1 MGTSIL
7 VVEKTSGLKV
17 KKLGSDFLNQII
29 ALQGATYSLM
39 DTETDSFPEGVTL
52 VQNENNLTI
61 LLDDEELLV
70 IQDYFIEGREA
81 SFDDTGSILPSATAI
96 PNLEVAG
103 SDFSTAWSAEDSTT
117 LTVSDSA
124 AAAGTASAAGQ
135 GIGWGW
141 IALGGLGAVGV
152 AAAVNSSSDDSS
164 SAAETEQNNVVISS
178 AAGTFTS
185 TVRIDLFDQ
194 SGNLI
199 SSEQHDYS
207 TGDYVYTGSYSGP
220 MLVEIIDING
230 TAVDYIDEATG
241 EAKSLGTSLRAMTTT
256 DGQTDKAISVTP
268 LTELATQ
275 LAGITSENR
284 SVTTEDVSLNTQVA
298 TLFGLNDILVKPAVV
313 TEDTSGADEAAIKYG
328 EALAILSGADSD
340 NSGASAAETIANISN
355 ALKDDDGN
363 LLSDGNGALTLN
375 NEVADILSKG
385 LEAFQEGPTG
395 RDYQLSSSFSFTSV
409 PLLVNGND
417 AASTAISVLNADLI
431 ESDSLYLKVK
441 GLEVD
446 TDVTITVTGSD
457 AISYTV
463 LATDIDGNYAYLPID
478 TSLFNADGQYTVSIV
493 VGETTSTV
501 STRVD
506 TTAPDIPEFSL
517 AQDTGDSDSDGVT
530 SDATVQVT
538 LASGISKWEYSVDS
552 GDTWVT
558 RTTGNSFELQGDSTY
573 AAGDI
578 QVRQTD
584 RAGNTSEAFSNTSVI
599 QVLPLQLPELELLD
613 SGPGEGRSY
622 EFLVYFDE
630 GANVQSWQY
639 SLDSG
644 STWSEGSEIEGN
656 ESSFE
661 LPENVT
667 FAVDAIQVRQI
678 DADGEEGLST
688 YSSTLKTDTSVAAP
702 VVFLAADS
710 GISTTDGIT
719 NDATYRVKLASDVQ
733 SWEYSLDGGE
743 NWVDGT
749 MPTSGFNTSFE
760 LEGGETYAIG
770 SIQVRQTDAAGNI
783 SSIKSNPIEITV
795 DTQAPDL
802 AEAALE
808 NDTGESNSDD
818 ITNDTTVVVTLNDG
832 GVRWEYSL
840 DAGATWIQGEGNS
853 FELSENQTYAPEQLQ
868 VRQYDAAG
876 NVSLVN
882 SNEAS
887 VTVDTLISAPELNFT
902 TTSNE
907 LTSVAVD
914 VTLADDVSTWQ
925 YSLDGGLTWVDGE
938 ATRFSLDAES
948 SYTAGQIQIRQTDV
962 AGNTS
967 DVVSNVD
974 AVETDVA
981 ISPPEFA
988 LVNDT
993 GSLPDDLITKNG
1005 EVSVTLAQGDEGAV
1019 SWRYSTDGG
1028 NSWSENQPVETTSF
1042 TLDTNTAYEAGSI
1055 RVVQTDALGNES
1067 AYATNTTQIYIDTEV
1082 EAPLIEI
1089 NYTSF
1094 SDALVTNDLEV
1105 QVTLADDVASWQYR
1119 FNADEEWQ
1127 DGEGSSFLLSQD
1139 TFYEEG
1145 TIEVRQIDL
1154 AGNIS
1159 DIAVNQLGVTT
1170 DTTPL
1175 AAPSFE
1181 LAEDTGVSVDDGI
1194 TNNLSVAV
1202 ELDVAA
1208 VSWEYSLDA
1217 GATWNQ
1223 GEGTGFELEE
1233 DQSYAVD
1240 QIQVRQ
1246 YDDAG
1251 NFSNAATNTTAII
1264 TDNTTEAPV
1273 FALATDTGISDID
1286 NNTSTTTV
1294 DVELA
1299 DDVDSWEYSL
1309 DNGEN
1314 WTAGQGTSFELSL
1327 GEGESTVFSVGQVQV
1342 RQTDRAGNLSNVAL
1356 NETEIVIDTVAL
1368 AAPSFNLRED
1378 TGESN
1383 SDNITSDATI
1393 DVTLDENAA
1402 AWEYSLDAG
1411 ETWIEGEGSSFE
1423 MDEVKV
1429 YEAGE
1434 LQVRQYDVAGN
1445 VSVSAVNESSFEL
1458 EILPAPSVDLA
1469 EDTGF
1474 DDEDGI
1480 TNNAQVTVTL
1490 DAAAAAWRYSTDAG
1504 NTWTDW
1510 TAASSTD
1517 VSFNLEPNATYAA
1530 GAILVEQQD
1539 AEGVTG
1545 VQFVSEGEVTVDTT
1559 APIAAAAGVS
1569 VEELAQNRYDYESL
1583 SLSDGSF
1590 IKASFV
1596 YNESLDRIQ
1605 LETQKFS
1612 SDGEAQGFPYITI
1625 PEGSVYN
1632 DDSWWIE
1639 DVRQVSNDGNFVVTW
1654 YLEEYDYGYSQQPMF
1669 AQLFDSNGAPV
1680 GEAWQTSATENWV
1693 GDSDLTALPTNQYL
1707 ISWTEDVGDSQ
1718 EAYIQVFDSA
1728 TGAEG
1733 ALLTLDGAVPLI
1745 LPASTDGQFVVAW
1758 HEILDEEIGSTVVHV
1773 QTFNTAG
1780 SAVGSEVLLNPDGGA
1795 YLETFELIDGQNTY
1809 AGILVNESESEVSL
1823 VITDGSSD
1831 VQTVLLGDVLSDVEL
1846 EVEITPLGETGN
1858 FALTWVG
1865 VNAADQAVVYT
1876 QTFDI
1881 SGTALSERQT
1891 LPFEMESRTGVELES
1906 YIDVVSLSD
1915 DSYYISS
1922 DFYYQLIDG
1931 NDYSEFSDL
1940 IGFAGS
1946 GVFYVNNG
1954 EVTEIAFDDS
1964 ESKDWSYFN
1973 LDELGD
1979 SGNLLVSYNAST
1991 MEQSSSGFTTQNYER
2006 WLQIYNANGSALTG
2020 EIQVNDSTSSSH
2032 IDIINDAGDFRVSW
2046 TEYDGYWDEQ
2056 VGEYHSSYTQHVQLF
2071 DALGN
2076 PITTS
2081 TVIQGDLL
2089 SIPHATDEYVYI
2101 VSEEQAESI
2110 TSVED
2115 LEALLDSDEAIG
2127 SDRSLFDTTDFELGN
2142 YVIYVADAAG
2152 NLSQPSDVVSILE
2165 AVELLPAPELDFEDT
2180 GENGDDAY
2188 SSNPNITVILDDGA
2202 AGWEYSL
2209 DHGVTWTDG
2218 GADESF
2224 ILPDDITLELYDF
2237 QVRQYDADGVRG
2249 EITTNAEN
2257 QIVIDNTISDVSFTV
2272 VGTTVLVEN
2281 VDEDSEW
2288 AYSLEGG
2295 ADGSWLSGNGDHF
2308 QLDENET
2315 YTTGSIVVMTQ
2326 DLAGNQ
2332 STADNENIVST
2343 GSAYVAEHS
2352 FSLLEDTGVLD
2363 TDGITRDGVLDVQLD
2378 SDAVNWQYSLD
2389 GGESWEYGS
2398 GVYIRLEEG
2407 ESFLGTDLVVNE
2419 IDADGNRTEIKMDYY
2434 EGEIE
2439 EYGIGVNLS
2448 QDAVG
2453 FEYSTDG
2460 ETFTTVNISDI
2471 EGRFIDID
2479 EDATFEVGSILL
2491 QQQNAEGQWSNI
2503 VANEQEY
2510 IVDGSWPYFYIAQ
2523 DYAYDNT
2530 VVINTNE
2537 SVPIAPYDSGEVYL
2551 VNSELLPENIASDS
2565 DRWEESL
2572 NSALELGTDTQVR
2585 SISVVGSSS
2594 GDKGDSISAGGL
2606 AIGNYSVFM
2615 VDVAGNVYL
2624 SNATVIVEEPP
2635 LAVEFDLVNGTSSD
2649 IDERVFSADES
2660 YDITIDIG
2668 DGSSVTFDEAL
2679 QWSGAE
2685 NLGEDDQVTLISTYS
2700 GFETSGGS
2708 SELSWNVDNWNLTD
2722 QNAVLTA
2729 EGEFSIG
2736 DDTVDLLQGSWEVTP
2751 EASYD
2756 HVPDYEIL

>member
-1 MGTSIL
+1 MGNSIL

-17 KKLGSDFLNQII
+17 KKLGADFLNQII

-81 SFDDTGSILPSATAI
+81 SFDDTGSILPSSTAI
-96 PNLEVAG
+96 PNLEVAD
-103 SDFSTAWSAEDSTT
+103 SDFTTAWNAEDSIT
-117 LTVSDSA
+117 LSVSESA
-124 AAAGTASAAGQ
+124 AAVGTASAASQ

-152 AAAVNSSSDDSS
+152 AAAVNSSSNDSS
-164 SAAETEQNNVVISS
+164 STAETEQNNVVISS

-207 TGDYVYTGSYSGP
+207 TGDYVYTGTYSGP

-230 TAVDYIDEATG
+230 AAVDYIDEATG

-256 DGQTDKAISVTP
+256 DGQTDQAISVTP

-298 TLFGLNDILVKPAVV
+298 TLFGLNDILAKPAVV

-417 AASTAISVLNADLI
+417 AASTAISILNADLI

-441 GLEVD
+441 GLEEG
-446 TDVTITVTGSD
+446 TAVTITVTGSD
-457 AISYTV
+457 AFSHTV
-463 LATDIDGNYAYLPID
+463 LDENIHGAYAYVPINA
-478 TSLFNADGQYTVSIV
+478 SLFNADGQYTVSIV

-506 TTAPDIPEFSL
+506 TIAPDAPEFSL

-538 LASGISKWEYSVDS
+538 LASGISKWEYSVDG

-558 RTTGNSFELQGDSTY
+558 RTTGNSFELQSDTTY

-584 RAGNTSEAFSNTSVI
+584 RAGNTSEPSSNASDI
-599 QVLPLQLPELELLD
+599 QVLPLQLPELELVD

-644 STWSEGSEIEGN
+644 ATWSEGAEISGN
-656 ESSFE
+656 ESSFA

-688 YSSTLKTDTSVAAP
+688 YSSTLKTDTSVASP
-702 VVFLAADS
+702 VVFLATDS

-733 SWEYSLDGGE
+733 SWEYSLDGGD
-743 NWVDGT
+743 NWFDGT
-749 MPTSGFNTSFE
+749 MPTSGFNASFE
-760 LEGGETYAIG
+760 LEDGETYAIG
-770 SIQVRQTDAAGNI
+770 SIQVRQTDKEGNT
-783 SSIKSNPIEITV
+783 SSIKSNSVEITV

-802 AEAALE
+802 AEIVFE
-808 NDTGESNSDD
+808 NNTGESSFDY
-818 ITNDTTVVVTLNDG
+818 ISNDATMLVTLSDG

-853 FELSENQTYAPEQLQ
+853 FELSENQTYEPEQLQ
-868 VRQYDAAG
+868 IRQYDAAG
-876 NVSLVN
+876 NVSLVT
-882 SNEAS
+882 SNGAS
-887 VTVDTLISAPELNFT
+887 ITVDTLISAPELSFT
-902 TTSNE
+902 TTSNA

-925 YSLDGGLTWVDGE
+925 YSLDGGSTWFDGV

-948 SYTAGQIQIRQTDV
+948 SYAAGQIQIRQTDV

-1028 NSWSENQPVETTSF
+1028 NSWSEPQSVETTSF
-1042 TLDTNTAYEAGSI
+1042 DLDVNTAYEAGSI
-1055 RVVQTDALGNES
+1055 LVVQTDALGNDS

-1082 EAPLIEI
+1082 EAPSIEI
-1089 NYTSF
+1089 NYTSL
-1094 SDALVTNDLEV
+1094 SGALVTNDLEV

-1127 DGEGSSFLLSQD
+1127 DGEGSSFTLSPD
-1139 TFYEEG
+1139 AFYEEG
-1145 TIEVRQIDL
+1145 TIEVRQMDL

-1159 DIAVNQLGVTT
+1159 DVAVNPLAVTT

-1175 AAPSFE
+1175 IAPSFE

-1194 TNNLSVAV
+1194 TNSLSVAV
-1202 ELDVAA
+1202 ELDVEA

-1223 GEGTGFELEE
+1223 GDGTGFELEE

-1246 YDDAG
+1246 SDDAG
-1251 NFSNAATNTTAII
+1251 NVSEAATNTTAII

-1327 GEGESTVFSVGQVQV
+1327 GEGESTVFSAGQVQV

-1368 AAPSFNLRED
+1368 AAPSFNLHED

-1393 DVTLDENAA
+1393 DVTLDESAA
-1402 AWEYSLDAG
+1402 RWEYSLDAG
-1411 ETWIEGEGSSFE
+1411 ETWVAGEGSSFE
-1423 MDEVKV
+1423 MGEVKA
-1429 YEAGE
+1429 YKAGE

-1445 VSVSAVNESSFEL
+1445 VSVSAVNESPFEL
-1458 EILPAPSVDLA
+1458 EILPAPAVDLA

-1510 TAASSTD
+1510 TTASSTD

-1545 VQFVSEGEVTVDTT
+1545 VQFVSEGEVIVDTT
-1559 APIAAAAGVS
+1559 VPIAAAAAMGA
-1569 VEELAQNRYDYESL
+1569 EEVAQVTYGYEL
-1583 SLSDGSF
+1583 FSLSDGSF
-1590 IKASFV
+1590 VRASFV
-1596 YNESLDRIQ
+1596 YNERLGRTQ
-1605 LETQKFS
+1605 LETQKYS
-1612 SDGEAQGFPYITI
+1612 SEGEAQGFPYITI
-1625 PEGSVYN
+1625 PEGSFNN

-1639 DVRQVSNDGNFVVTW
+1639 DIRQVSDDGNFIVAW

-1669 AQLFDSNGAPV
+1669 AQLFDSNGAPI
-1680 GEAWQTSATENWV
+1680 GEVWQTSATENWV
-1693 GDSDLTALPTNQYL
+1693 GDSGLTVLPTNQYL

-1718 EAYIQVFDSA
+1718 EAYIQVFDGV

-1758 HEILDEEIGSTVVHV
+1758 HEILDEEIGSAIVHV
-1773 QTFNTAG
+1773 QTFNSTG

-1795 YLETFELIDGQNTY
+1795 YLEEFDLIDDRNTY
-1809 AGILVNESESEVSL
+1809 AGILVNESASEASL

-1846 EVEITPLGETGN
+1846 EAEITPLGSTGN
-1858 FALTWVG
+1858 FVLAWVG

-1876 QTFDI
+1876 QTFDA
-1881 SGTALSERQT
+1881 SGAALSERQA
-1891 LPFEMESRTGVELES
+1891 LPFELESRSGVEIAS
-1906 YIDVVSLSD
+1906 YVDVVSLSD
-1915 DSYYISS
+1915 DSYYITAE
-1922 DFYYQLIDG
+1922 FYYQLIDG
-1931 NDYSEFSDL
+1931 SDYSEFSDS
-1940 IGFAGS
+1940 IGYVG
-1946 GVFYVNNG
+1946 GGLFYVNDG
-1954 EVTEIAFDDS
+1954 VMTDIVYDDS
-1964 ESKDWSYFN
+1964 ESKDWSY
-1973 LDELGD
+1973 LSLRELGD

-1991 MEQSSSGFTTQNYER
+1991 MEQSSSGYTSRNVEK
-2006 WLQIYNANGSALTG
+2006 WLQIYDANGSALTG
-2020 EIQVNDSTSSSH
+2020 EIQVNDSMNYSH
-2032 IDIINDAGDFRVSW
+2032 IDVINDIGDFRVSW
-2046 TEYDGYWDEQ
+2046 TEYDSYWDDLS
-2056 VGEYHSSYTQHVQLF
+2056 GEYRSSNTQHVQLF
-2071 DALGN
+2071 DASGN

-2081 TVIQGDLL
+2081 TVTQGDSL

-2110 TSVED
+2110 TSIED
-2115 LEALLDSDEAIG
+2115 LEALLYSDEAIG
-2127 SDRSLFDTTDFELGN
+2127 SSRSSFDTTDFELGN
-2142 YVIYVADAAG
+2142 YVIYIEDAAG
-2152 NLSQPSDVVSILE
+2152 NLSQPSGVISIVE
-2165 AVELLPAPELDFEDT
+2165 AVELLPAPELAFEDT
-2180 GENGDDAY
+2180 GEDDDDAY
-2188 SSNPNITVILDDGA
+2188 TSNPDITVILDEGA
-2202 AGWEYSL
+2202 VGWEYSI
-2209 DHGVTWTDG
+2209 DRGITWIDG
-2218 GADESF
+2218 GTGESF
-2224 ILPDDITLELYDF
+2224 TLPDNITLELYDF

-2315 YTTGSIVVMTQ
+2315 YTAGSIVVMAQ

-2332 STADNENIVST
+2332 KSFANSELVTT

-2352 FSLLEDTGVLD
+2352 FSLLEDTGESD
-2363 TDGITRDGVLDVQLD
+2363 TDGITQDGVLDVQLD

-2419 IDADGNRTEIKMDYY
+2419 IDADGNRTEIEMDYY

-2448 QDAVG
+2448 PDAVG

-2460 ETFTTVNISDI
+2460 ETFTTVNMSDI
-2471 EGRFIDID
+2471 DGRFIDID

-2503 VANEQEY
+2503 ASNEQEY
-2510 IVDGSWPYFYIAQ
+2510 VIDGSMSWSYYYNGSSSSYGV
-2523 DYAYDNT
+2523 D
-2530 VVINTNE
+2530 E
-2537 SVPIAPYDSGEVYL
+2537 SIVLDIYEPSTVYL
-2551 VNSELLPENIASDS
+2551 VNSSLLPESISYDS
-2565 DRWEESL
+2565 DLWSDL
-2572 NSALELGTDTQVR
+2572 NSALDSGLETQVWEENVDAGQL
-2585 SISVVGSSS
+2585 SISVN
-2594 GDKGDSISAGGL
+2594 GL
-2606 AIGNYSVFM
+2606 EAGNYSLFIS
-2615 VDVAGNVYL
+2615 DVAGNITL
-2624 SNATVIVEEPP
+2624 SNTVIIIEEPP
-2635 LAVEFDLVNGTSSD
+2635 VEVEFDLVNGTSSD
-2649 IDERVFSADES
+2649 IDGRVFSADES

-2668 DGSSVTFDEAL
+2668 DGSSITFDEAL

-2685 NLGEDDQVTLISTYS
+2685 NLGEDDQVTLVSTYS